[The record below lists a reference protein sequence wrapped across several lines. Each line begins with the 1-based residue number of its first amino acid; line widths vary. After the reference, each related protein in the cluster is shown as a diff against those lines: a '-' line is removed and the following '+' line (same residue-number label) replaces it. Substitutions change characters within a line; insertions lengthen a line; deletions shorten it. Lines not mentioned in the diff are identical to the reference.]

1 MAQAWLPVA
10 SRIPALE
17 DSGPMAGGAPRV
29 VWFIW
34 PTDPLRVSARS
45 VAQRLV
51 QMKRPSHLVWNPVT
65 GQIMQSLPPTRAA
78 NGLPG
83 DLNRQGRVCVQI
95 RVLGSVEEP
104 FTESKL
110 DGLDDIL
117 TWLDSW
123 GVPRRWPAGP
133 PLPYP
138 ESVAAPGSRRIWA
151 GGGHFG
157 NSQVPGTLE
166 GDPGAIDVHRIIGGA
181 APPVDVPRP
190 RLEMDQDVRVER

>member
-1 MAQAWLPVA
+1 
-10 SRIPALE
+10 
-17 DSGPMAGGAPRV
+17 MAGGAPRV

-34 PTDPLRVSARS
+34 PTDPQRVSARS

-51 QMKRPSHLVWNPVT
+51 QIRRPSHLVWNPVT
-65 GQIMQSLPPTRAA
+65 GQIIQSLPLTRAA
-78 NGLPG
+78 SGLP
-83 DLNRQGRVCVQI
+83 DELNRQGRVCAQI

-123 GVPRRWPAGP
+123 EVPRRWPAGP

-138 ESVAAPGSRRIWA
+138 HSVAAQGSRRLWDR
-151 GGGHFG
+151 GGHFG
-157 NSQVPGTLE
+157 NSQVPGTSE
-166 GDPGAIDVHRIIGGA
+166 GDPGAIDVHRIVGGN
-181 APPVDVPRP
+181 APPVEVPRP
-190 RLEMDQDVRVER
+190 RLEMDQSCKAER